1 MEPGK
6 PRAIRPDTD
15 GLSDDHWLR
24 ASGRDDWSLA
34 LAGQVMLNVA
44 ETLAGI
50 TLVQLLKPNTP
61 IMWGNVGSISDM
73 RSGLFASGAVDSGC
87 SMPP

>member
-1 MEPGK
+1 
-6 PRAIRPDTD
+6 
-15 GLSDDHWLR
+15 
-24 ASGRDDWSLA
+24 
-34 LAGQVMLNVA
+34 MLNVA

-73 RSGLFASGAVDSGC
+73 RSGLFASAPV
-87 SMPP
+87 